1 MRRNWR
7 HLAVLA
13 VTCGGGAA
21 LNGVL
26 KLVFHRA
33 RPTFATEFHVRSW
46 SFPSGHAMDSLVV
59 YGLFGY
65 WLGRRFP
72 HMRRFIAIVTAA
84 LVLTIGFARIYLGV
98 HYLSDVLAGFSAG
111 VIWLIVCVTG
121 YDFAE
126 RRRVGPAGPDEA

>member
-1 MRRNWR
+1 
-7 HLAVLA
+7 
-13 VTCGGGAA
+13 
-21 LNGVL
+21 
-26 KLVFHRA
+26 
-33 RPTFATEFHVRSW
+33 
-46 SFPSGHAMDSLVV
+46 MDSLVV

-65 WLGRRFP
+65 WLGQQFP
-72 HMRRFIAIVTAA
+72 HVRRFIAIVTAA

-98 HYLSDVLAGFSAG
+98 HYLSDVLAGFTAG